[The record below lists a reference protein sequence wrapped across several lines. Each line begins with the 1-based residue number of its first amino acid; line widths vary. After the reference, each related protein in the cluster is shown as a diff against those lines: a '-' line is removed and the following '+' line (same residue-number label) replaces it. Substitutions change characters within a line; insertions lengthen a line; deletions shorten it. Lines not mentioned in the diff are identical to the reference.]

1 MVHGRDA
8 HATYLRTDVV
18 DDMKTGLFLGLAT
31 LDLIYLA
38 EKPPGENQKVVA
50 SDCTIAAGGPAANA
64 AVTFGYLGNEAI
76 WAGVLG
82 IHAIA
87 QLIKNDLDR
96 YNVRIVDLSP
106 GRSDSPPVSSII
118 VTQGT
123 GGRSVI
129 SMNATK
135 SQVESQTINQDIL
148 TSVNIVLIDGHQIPA
163 SIEIAQLAKSKNVPI
178 VLDGGSWKP
187 GLDEILP
194 FIEWAVCSDNFYPP
208 NCDNSEQVFAYL
220 SAAGIP
226 NIAITRGEKPILYLS
241 NGKYSSLE
249 IPQIQATDTLGAG
262 DIFHGA
268 FCHYILQ
275 DNFIDSL
282 TEAAKIASHSCNFF
296 GTRNWINKS

>member
-1 MVHGRDA
+1 
-8 HATYLRTDVV
+8 
-18 DDMKTGLFLGLAT
+18 MKTGLFLGLAT

-38 EKPPGENQKVVA
+38 QQPPGENQKVVA

-64 AVTFGYLGNEAI
+64 AVTFGYLGNAAI

-82 IHAIA
+82 THAIA

-129 SMNATK
+129 SINATK
-135 SQVESQTINQDIL
+135 SQVYSQTINPEIL
-148 TSVNIVLIDGHQIPA
+148 TSVNIILMDGHQIPA
-163 SIEIAQLAKSKNVPI
+163 STEIARIAKSKNIPI

-187 GLDEILP
+187 GLEEILP

-208 NCDNSEQVFAYL
+208 NCCKSEEVFAYL

-226 NIAITRGEKPILYLS
+226 NIAITHGEKPILYLN
-241 NGKYSSLE
+241 NGKYGSLE

-268 FCHYILQ
+268 FCHYILKN
-275 DNFIDSL
+275 NFIDSL
-282 TEAAKIASHSCNFF
+282 TAATKIASNSCKFF
-296 GTRNWINKS
+296 GTRAWMNNG

>member
-1 MVHGRDA
+1 
-8 HATYLRTDVV
+8 
-18 DDMKTGLFLGLAT
+18 MKTGLFLGLAT

-38 EKPPGENQKVVA
+38 QQPPGENQKVVA

-64 AVTFGYLGNEAI
+64 AVTFSALGDA
-76 WAGVLG
+76 AVLAAVLG
-82 IHAIA
+82 THAIA
-87 QLIKNDLDR
+87 QLIRADLAE
-96 YNVRIVDLSP
+96 YNVRIIDLQP

-129 SMNATK
+129 SINATK
-135 SQVESQTINQDIL
+135 SQVDSQTINQDIL

-163 SIEIAQLAKSKNVPI
+163 STEIAKLAKSKNIPI
-178 VLDGGSWKP
+178 VLDAGSWKP

-194 FIEWAVCSDNFYPP
+194 FVEWAVCSDNFHPP

-226 NIAITRGEKPILYLS
+226 HIAITRDEKPILYLS
-241 NGKYSSLE
+241 NGKYGSLE

-275 DNFIDSL
+275 NHFIDSL
-282 TEAAKIASHSCNFF
+282 SAATKVASHSCKFF
-296 GTRNWINKS
+296 GTRDWMNNS

>member
-1 MVHGRDA
+1 
-8 HATYLRTDVV
+8 
-18 DDMKTGLFLGLAT
+18 MKTGLFLGLAT

-64 AVTFGYLGNEAI
+64 AVTFGYLGNAAI

-82 IHAIA
+82 NHAIA
-87 QLIKNDLDR
+87 QLIRADLAE
-96 YNVRIVDLSP
+96 YNVRVIDLAP
-106 GRSDSPPVSSII
+106 GHRNSPPVSSII
-118 VTQGT
+118 VTEKT
-123 GGRSVI
+123 GDRAVI
-129 SMNATK
+129 SINATK
-135 SQVESQTINQDIL
+135 SQVDSQTINPEIL

-163 SIEIAQLAKSKNVPI
+163 STEIARLAKSNNIPI

-187 GLDEILP
+187 GLEKILP

-208 NCDNSEQVFAYL
+208 NCDKSEEVFAYL

-241 NGKYSSLE
+241 NSKYGSIE
-249 IPQIQATDTLGAG
+249 IPQIQAADTLGAG

-275 DNFIDSL
+275 NNFTDSL
-282 TEAAKIASHSCNFF
+282 TEAAKIASHSCKLF
-296 GTRNWINKS
+296 GTRAWMNHS

>member
-1 MVHGRDA
+1 
-8 HATYLRTDVV
+8 
-18 DDMKTGLFLGLAT
+18 MKTGLFLGLGT

-38 EKPPGENQKVVA
+38 QKPPGENQKVVA

-64 AVTFGYLGNEAI
+64 AVTFGYLGNRAI

-82 IHAIA
+82 THAIA
-87 QLIKNDLDR
+87 QLIKNDLAE
-96 YNVRIVDLSP
+96 YNVRIIDL
-106 GRSDSPPVSSII
+106 GLRRSDPPPVSSII

-123 GGRSVI
+123 GERSVI

-135 SQVESQTINQDIL
+135 SQVDTQTINPDIL
-148 TSVNIVLIDGHQIPA
+148 TSVNIVLIDGHQILA
-163 SIEIAQLAKSKNVPI
+163 STQIAKIAKSQNIPM

-194 FIEWAVCSDNFYPP
+194 FIEWAICSDNFHPP
-208 NCDNSEQVFAYL
+208 NCYNPEEVFAYL

-226 NIAITRGEKPILYLS
+226 NIAITRGEKPISYLS
-241 NGKYSSLE
+241 NGNYGSLE
-249 IPQIQATDTLGAG
+249 IPPIQATDTLGAG

-275 DNFIDSL
+275 KNFTDSL
-282 TEAAKIASHSCNFF
+282 SAAAKIAADSCKEF
-296 GTRNWINKS
+296 GTRSWMKNS

>member
-1 MVHGRDA
+1 
-8 HATYLRTDVV
+8 
-18 DDMKTGLFLGLAT
+18 MKTGLFLGLAT
-31 LDLIYLA
+31 WDLIYLA

-64 AVTFGYLGNEAI
+64 AVTFGYWGNAAI

-82 IHAIA
+82 THAIA
-87 QLIKNDLDR
+87 QLIKTDLAE
-96 YNVRIVDLSP
+96 YNVRIVDLAP

-123 GGRSVI
+123 GARSVI
-129 SMNATK
+129 SINATK
-135 SQVESQTINQDIL
+135 SQVDSQTINPDIL
-148 TSVNIVLIDGHQIPA
+148 TSVNIILIDGHQIPA
-163 SIEIAQLAKSKNVPI
+163 STEIAQLAKSKNIPI

-187 GLDEILP
+187 GLEEILP
-194 FIEWAVCSDNFYPP
+194 FIEWAVCSDNFHPP
-208 NCDNSEQVFAYL
+208 NCYNSDEVFAYL

-241 NGKYSSLE
+241 NGKYGSLE

-275 DNFIDSL
+275 NTFTDSL
-282 TEAAKIASHSCNFF
+282 TAAAKIASHSCKSF
-296 GTRNWINKS
+296 GTRDWMKNS

>member
-1 MVHGRDA
+1 
-8 HATYLRTDVV
+8 
-18 DDMKTGLFLGLAT
+18 MKTGLFLGLAT
-31 LDLIYLA
+31 LDLVYLA

-50 SDCTIAAGGPAANA
+50 TDCTIAAGGPATNA
-64 AVTFGYLGNEAI
+64 AVAFSGLGNA
-76 WAGVLG
+76 AVLAAVLG
-82 IHAIA
+82 TQAIA
-87 QLIKNDLDR
+87 QLIKNDLNQ
-96 YNVRIVDLSP
+96 YNVRIVDLAP

-129 SMNATK
+129 SINATK
-135 SQVESQTINQDIL
+135 SQVDSQTINQDIL

-163 SIEIAQLAKSKNVPI
+163 STEIAQLAKSKNIPI
-178 VLDGGSWKP
+178 VLDAGSWKP

-194 FIEWAVCSDNFYPP
+194 FVEWAVCSDNFHPP

-226 NIAITRGEKPILYLS
+226 HIAITRGEKPILYLS
-241 NGKYSSLE
+241 NGKYGSLE

-262 DIFHGA
+262 DILHGA

-275 DNFIDSL
+275 NHFIDSL
-282 TEAAKIASHSCNFF
+282 SAAAKIASHSCKFF
-296 GTRNWINKS
+296 GTRDWMNNS